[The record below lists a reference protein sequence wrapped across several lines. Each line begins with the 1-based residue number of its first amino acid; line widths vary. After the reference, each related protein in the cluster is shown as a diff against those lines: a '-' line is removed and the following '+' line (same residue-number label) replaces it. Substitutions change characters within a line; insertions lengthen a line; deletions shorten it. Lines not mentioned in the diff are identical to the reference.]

1 MLRPRHLVALTV
13 CLFLAAL
20 PARAASVP
28 NSDLDAGYRDLYNLQ
43 FDQAHR
49 AFEQW
54 QHSNPQDPM
63 GPASDAA
70 AWLFSEFNRL
80 HILESEFF
88 TDDRNFVNQKKLA
101 PDPRA
106 KAAFDA
112 GLDRSRQLA
121 DAALARDPRDRNAL
135 FASALAL
142 GLRGDYTALIEKRNL
157 AGLGYMKQARV
168 LAQRLLAE
176 DPSYG
181 DAYLAIGVE
190 NYLLSLKPAPL
201 RWLLRLDGAET
212 DKTMGLQDLRR
223 TANTGRYL
231 APYARLLL
239 AIAALRD
246 HDRHRARELLR
257 GLAREFPRNPLYL
270 RELAQLR

>member
-1 MLRPRHLVALTV
+1 MRIPAFTLAVVLSLA
-13 CLFLAAL
+13 AAL
-20 PARAASVP
+20 PAAAASVSG
-28 NSDLDAGYRDLYNLQ
+28 SDLDAGYRDLYNLQ
-43 FDQAHR
+43 FDEAHR
-49 AFEQW
+49 AFAQW
-54 QHSNPQDPM
+54 QQGNPQDPM

-70 AWLFSEFNRL
+70 AWLFAEFNRL

-88 TDDRNFVNQKKLA
+88 TDDRNFENQKKLS

-112 GLDRSRQLA
+112 ALDRARKLA
-121 DAALARDPRDRNAL
+121 EAALARNPADRNAL
-135 FASALAL
+135 FASALTF
-142 GLRGDYTALIEKRNL
+142 GLRGDYAALIEKRNL
-157 AGLGYMKQARV
+157 AGLGYVKQARAR
-168 LAQRLLAE
+168 AQRLIAE

-212 DKTMGLQDLRR
+212 DKAMGLENLRR
-223 TANTGRYL
+223 TADTGHYL

-239 AIAALRD
+239 AVAALRD
-246 HDRHRARELLR
+246 HDRDRARDLLE
-257 GLAREFPRNPLYL
+257 GLVREFPRNPLYL
-270 RELAQLR
+270 RELALLR

>member
-1 MLRPRHLVALTV
+1 MRIHALALAAV
-13 CLFLAAL
+13 LFLAAF

-28 NSDLDAGYRDLYNLQ
+28 SADLDAGYRDLYNLQ
-43 FDQAHR
+43 FEQAHR
-49 AFEQW
+49 AFSQW
-54 QHSNPQDPM
+54 QHGNPQDPL

-80 HILESEFF
+80 HILQSEFF
-88 TDDRNFVNQKKLA
+88 TDDRNFENQKKLS

-106 KAAFDA
+106 KTTFDA
-112 GLDRSRQLA
+112 DLAQAQQLA
-121 DAALARDPRDRNAL
+121 DAALARDPKDENAL
-135 FASALAL
+135 FASALIL
-142 GLRGDYTALIEKRNL
+142 GLRGDYAALIEKRNL
-157 AGLGYMKQARV
+157 AGLRYTKQARII
-168 LAQRLLAE
+168 AQRLLAQ

-181 DAYLAIGVE
+181 DAYLALGVE

-201 RWLLRLDGAET
+201 RWLLRMDGAET
-212 DKTMGLQDLRR
+212 DKAAGLADLRR
-223 TANTGRYL
+223 SAETGHYL

-239 AIAALRD
+239 AVAALRD
-246 HDRHRARELLR
+246 HDRDRARDLLE